1 MNNQP
6 RHLLIV
12 EDNHSLR
19 QMLTWEFEDLGYRV
33 TSADS
38 CGAAL
43 AAARRVPIDLALLD
57 YNLPDGCGTELTV
70 QLRAMYPDLQIVI
83 CSGRTHGAS
92 IDPALCH
99 FEAKPVTAKKLH
111 SLFQTIGKPLQH

>member
-1 MNNQP
+1 MDRRA

-33 TSADS
+33 TSVDCCS
-38 CGAAL
+38 TAL
-43 AAARRVPIDLALLD
+43 AAAGRVPLDLALLD

-83 CSGRTHGAS
+83 CSGRTNGES
-92 IDPALCH
+92 IDPALCC
-99 FEAKPVTAKKLH
+99 FEPKPVTAKKLH
-111 SLFQTIGKPLQH
+111 GLFQSLGKPVPN